1 MMLAAFLFIFDFTK
15 RDGDINDFLPE
26 LVNKYEEYGATA

>member
-1 MMLAAFLFIFDFTK
+1 MMLAAFVLILKLTK